1 VSDRLTELKR
11 QRALMAE
18 HLQWLDREIAAVA
31 GHPGNPVAPPLPAPP
46 PVASPAAVQTLPSN
60 LPTSSTDPAFAAFQE
75 EERRRGEVSK
85 SGCWIVF
92 SALLLIVV
100 GSLTAFILT
109 KYR

>member
-1 VSDRLTELKR
+1 
-11 QRALMAE
+11 MAE
-18 HLQWLDREIAAVA
+18 HLQWLDREIALLTGLA
-31 GHPGNPVAPPLPAPP
+31 GVPPQPP
-46 PVASPAAVQTLPSN
+46 PPAAKPVLSPAAAPALPTP

-100 GSLTAFILT
+100 GSITAYILV